1 MAVLLEKAIVC
12 GLLIAII
19 FTALALGTVES
30 WSVAIFELIVAA
42 LLALWAIKVVMDR
55 GVKIRL
61 PQLVL
66 PLFALLGLG
75 LIQSISFRAADG
87 RRVDLS
93 LDIEATRGTVTVLFF
108 LVTSFI
114 IAVNFFTN
122 RGRLRTVANFLA
134 IYGLALA
141 MFSIIQYF
149 TWNGKFYWI
158 RPNTTSA
165 SSFGPFVN
173 HNNFAG

>member
-1 MAVLLEKAIVC
+1 EKAIVC

-30 WSVAIFELIVAA
+30 WSVALFELIIVL
-42 LLALWAIKVVMDR
+42 LLAFWAIKMVMDR
-55 GVKIRL
+55 AVRIRL

-75 LIQSISFRAADG
+75 LIQSVAFESSDG
-87 RRVDLS
+87 RRIGLS
-93 LDIEATRGTVTVLFF
+93 LDIEATRGLVTVLFF
-108 LVTSFI
+108 LVASFI
-114 IAVNFFTN
+114 IAVNFFTS
-122 RGRLRTVANFLA
+122 RGRLRTMANFLA

-141 MFSIIQYF
+141 MFALIQYF
-149 TWNGKFYWI
+149 TWNGKFFWI

-165 SSFGPFVN
+165 SPFGTFV
-173 HNNFAG
+173 